1 MNLTPLTVIEAS
13 AGTGKTFSLVTRL
26 LRLIFNE
33 TSPERIVALTFSRM
47 AAGEIFN
54 SFIERLSK
62 AADSV
67 AVAAE
72 ESERMGKK
80 LTTRDFAMKLREV
93 ISRQHLSQIGTLD
106 SFLMRIVR
114 MIPLE
119 LGLEG
124 EVAVMSDYR
133 SPVERMRLL
142 GDMMMRESEEARSIF
157 RQAFRLALGNPG
169 ARSFLE
175 KFSFFVVAW
184 HAKYR
189 DLCEDGA
196 NFSAWGDAGTI
207 WGDENAPRNLGV
219 ALSEIRALAAKLSA
233 YAGRKGADTFI
244 NAVADFS
251 GTIPKLP
258 KCMEDD
264 AVAVDAIAKMNDW
277 KIALAMKET
286 QGVFLLMSA
295 YESAYASKVRARGLV
310 TFDDLPRL
318 LNSLPAGVKLPLEYR
333 MDAQFDHW
341 ALDEFQDTSRGQ
353 WKALENL
360 IGEAG
365 NPDSGKSVFI
375 VGDRKQ
381 SIYEWRGGDVEI
393 LGRQVAKAEM
403 KGNLL
408 ESLDESYRYVSVVSD
423 AVNRIFGESVVRGAL
438 DMDDAPE
445 SAKWKCREHISH
457 DKESAGFVQ
466 VIQAKKAGRTGVV
479 SDFFE
484 PVENALNAV
493 KPWERGISTAILV
506 RKNDVG
512 EAILAYLKSH
522 GVGQVVFEG
531 DSAIS
536 ACPVLSAMV
545 DLVRLAEHAGDE
557 FAYAHVKYSPIAE
570 AMFPDGIP
578 DAAELSALLL
588 ADFTRM
594 GMVRKFREVREALK
608 TVPGTWNAF
617 AESSFGDFIKCAAE
631 FEEIRDATMRLSDF
645 TDFVRHKTRRD
656 FAEAGMVRIMT
667 MHQSKGLG
675 FDWVIIPFYEP
686 ETMVGERHIG
696 PLEHSDP
703 DWVMVNPGSAVAL
716 NDKVLAR
723 AERARRQVQVY
734 NSLCLNYVAMTRAK
748 HALTMILH
756 PANAKAPPMPER
768 FSDLVRL
775 AGLETS
781 GDAQWHASVKKD
793 KPGDGDLK
801 VERPQ
806 LLRSPRRSVRKSR
819 PSESFYSG
827 LKGDVLFGDNFGKA
841 ALRGSQAHAKY
852 EQIEWLDPNQAKNDF
867 DRALVKPHNA
877 LSLWRERGY
886 ELFVD
891 GRWESG
897 QFDRVVFTGTDGER
911 CATIYDFKTNAVAAG
926 ESTSEFAE
934 RMRKTYASQMESY
947 RKALSRLT
955 GIPLERIEAK
965 LLLEA
970 VGMAVTL

>member
-1 MNLTPLTVIEAS
+1 MNLPPLTVIEAS

-26 LRLIFNE
+26 LRLIFNA

-62 AADSV
+62 SAGCE

-133 SPVERMRLL
+133 NPVERMRLL

-175 KFSFFVVAW
+175 KFSSFVVVW

-207 WGDENAPRNLGV
+207 WGNENAPRNLGV

-264 AVAVDAIAKMNDW
+264 AVAVDAIAKMHDW
-277 KIALAMKET
+277 KIALALKET

-360 IGEAG
+360 IGEAS

-408 ESLDESYRYVSVVSD
+408 ESLDESYRC
-423 AVNRIFGESVVRGAL
+423 L
-438 DMDDAPE
+438 
-445 SAKWKCREHISH
+445 
-457 DKESAGFVQ
+457 
-466 VIQAKKAGRTGVV
+466 GV
-479 SDFFE
+479 
-484 PVENALNAV
+484 L
-493 KPWERGISTAILV
+493 R
-506 RKNDVG
+506 
-512 EAILAYLKSH
+512 
-522 GVGQVVFEG
+522 
-531 DSAIS
+531 
-536 ACPVLSAMV
+536 
-545 DLVRLAEHAGDE
+545 
-557 FAYAHVKYSPIAE
+557 
-570 AMFPDGIP
+570 
-578 DAAELSALLL
+578 LL
-588 ADFTRM
+588 ADSY
-594 GMVRKFREVREALK
+594 LI
-608 TVPGTWNAF
+608 
-617 AESSFGDFIKCAAE
+617 SS
-631 FEEIRDATMRLSDF
+631 LN
-645 TDFVRHKTRRD
+645 
-656 FAEAGMVRIMT
+656 
-667 MHQSKGLG
+667 
-675 FDWVIIPFYEP
+675 EP
-686 ETMVGERHIG
+686 A
-696 PLEHSDP
+696 D
-703 DWVMVNPGSAVAL
+703 VNV
-716 NDKVLAR
+716 
-723 AERARRQVQVY
+723 
-734 NSLCLNYVAMTRAK
+734 CL
-748 HALTMILH
+748 
-756 PANAKAPPMPER
+756 
-768 FSDLVRL
+768 
-775 AGLETS
+775 
-781 GDAQWHASVKKD
+781 
-793 KPGDGDLK
+793 
-801 VERPQ
+801 
-806 LLRSPRRSVRKSR
+806 
-819 PSESFYSG
+819 
-827 LKGDVLFGDNFGKA
+827 
-841 ALRGSQAHAKY
+841 
-852 EQIEWLDPNQAKNDF
+852 
-867 DRALVKPHNA
+867 
-877 LSLWRERGY
+877 
-886 ELFVD
+886 
-891 GRWESG
+891 
-897 QFDRVVFTGTDGER
+897 
-911 CATIYDFKTNAVAAG
+911 
-926 ESTSEFAE
+926 
-934 RMRKTYASQMESY
+934 
-947 RKALSRLT
+947 
-955 GIPLERIEAK
+955 
-965 LLLEA
+965 
-970 VGMAVTL
+970 